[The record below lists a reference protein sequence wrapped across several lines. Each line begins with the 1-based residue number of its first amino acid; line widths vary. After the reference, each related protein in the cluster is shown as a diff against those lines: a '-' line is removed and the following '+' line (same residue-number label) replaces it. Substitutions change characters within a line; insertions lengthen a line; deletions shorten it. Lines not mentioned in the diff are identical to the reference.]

1 MILFFIF
8 EFDFTLYL
16 CIINAHMG
24 FKTKKNPIQD
34 AMVNKV
40 DAGQGRIYGG
50 GGKGGPPNVIP
61 PRGSEFSPPI
71 PSCVKP
77 FIRPRVVPIVVSDST
92 IS

>member
-50 GGKGGPPNVIP
+50 EVKGALQMSFPPGVPNF
-61 PRGSEFSPPI
+61 RHQSPP
-71 PSCVKP
+71 V
-77 FIRPRVVPIVVSDST
+77 
-92 IS
+92 